1 MGLTGGIALLILG
14 IVLTLL
20 SLPRQG
26 QMRPWV
32 QSSFGQAIV
41 PVLCLG
47 LMTLGVAFVI
57 FHI

>member
-26 QMRPWV
+26 QMRV
-32 QSSFGQAIV
+32 QSAFGQAVV

-47 LMTLGVAFVI
+47 LMAIGVAFII